1 MRRKVLGAD
10 TVVCVI
16 DWENCAS
23 VIPIFA
29 HNSPAVI
36 SRSNSVFFM
45 IRFIFMRT
53 FYHIFSKKTTT
64 IFEKTLDILN
74 EKC

>member
-1 MRRKVLGAD
+1 MRRKVFGAD

-29 HNSPAVI
+29 HSSPAVM
-36 SRSNSVFFM
+36 SRSNSVFFI
-45 IRFIFMRT
+45 IRFIFMCDILSYL
-53 FYHIFSKKTTT
+53 FKKNNNN
-64 IFEKTLDILN
+64 FEKN
-74 EKC
+74 A